1 MSTEHS
7 SDHDAKTSAGA
18 GHSAPSGSSSH
29 VADVN
34 AAETRTDE
42 IRKRA
47 YEHFQARQGGSAL
60 GDWQKAE
67 ASVSAD
73 AADADGVKADA
84 PEADGAKADAP
95 KAKGTKP
102 EASNSDAAK
111 HDAARADTP
120 KPDAPKAADANG
132 VKVPTDTET
141 IQETFTKF
149 KSSIEHGLTQEEA
162 ANRLKRDG
170 PNAIEEQHTSLLM
183 RFLKFLWGPIAWMIE
198 IAAVLSA
205 IVRHWED
212 FIMIFFMLALNA
224 GVGFWEEFKADN
236 EIDALKKHLALHS
249 HVLRDGKWSDVAA
262 NTLVTG
268 DIVMVK
274 LGNVVPADLKLI
286 DGDYLSIDQ
295 SALTGESLPVDKK
308 KSDVAYS
315 GSIVRMGQMNGLVI
329 ATGMNTLFGRA
340 AKLTESVM
348 TVSHFQKAV
357 LKIGNFLILIT
368 LGLVALILIVA
379 LYRGD
384 PMVDT
389 LLFALILTVAAIP
402 VALPAVLS
410 VTMAV
415 GASVLAKM
423 KAIVSRLA
431 SIEEMAGM
439 DILCSD
445 KTGTLTKNEL
455 TLGNPVVF
463 KASNVQDL
471 VLAAALASPADGRDG
486 IDEAVVK
493 GLSDQSALKSYQVE
507 HFTPF
512 DPVSKRTEAEVKH
525 GNFAFKVAKGAP
537 QVILDLVRPDTEARN
552 KADKQVNDLAAKGF
566 RTLGVARTD
575 AHGKWDFLGLLSLSD
590 TPRDDSASTIVA
602 ARTMGLQVRMV
613 TGDNLAIAQEVSRE
627 LKLGPNI
634 AVAGDLFPDGK
645 ADDTGKIDAADGYAQ
660 VFPEHKFK
668 IVKALQAGGHIVGM
682 TGDGVNDAPALKQ
695 ADCGIAVSGATDAA
709 RAAADLVLTATGLFV
724 ITSAISEARKIFE
737 RMNSYAIYRISET
750 IRVLLFM
757 TLAILIFNFFPV
769 TAVMIVLIAVL
780 NDFPIM
786 MIAYDN
792 TIVAPTPVRW
802 DMERVLTVSSVIGV
816 IGVVASFSL
825 FLIAQK
831 YLHMARPIVQSLMFL
846 TLLVAGH
853 LTIYITRSAGTFWQ
867 RPWPNWRLVVA
878 CEATQVIGTLAAVYG
893 WGMTPLG
900 WKYALGLWGYALVWF
915 IFTDLLKIEVYRLL
929 HLGTASHQRH
939 LARVN
944 ASLHSATTGKSASA

>member
-1 MSTEHS
+1 MPPSQS
-7 SDHDAKTSAGA
+7 RDASK
-18 GHSAPSGSSSH
+18 
-29 VADVN
+29 
-34 AAETRTDE
+34 
-42 IRKRA
+42 
-47 YEHFQARQGGSAL
+47 
-60 GDWQKAE
+60 
-67 ASVSAD
+67 
-73 AADADGVKADA
+73 GVQ
-84 PEADGAKADAP
+84 
-95 KAKGTKP
+95 
-102 EASNSDAAK
+102 
-111 HDAARADTP
+111 
-120 KPDAPKAADANG
+120 
-132 VKVPTDTET
+132 VPTDTGT
-141 IQETFTKF
+141 IQEALTKF

-162 ANRLKRDG
+162 ASRLKQDG
-170 PNAIEEQHTSLLM
+170 PNAIEEKHINPLM

-198 IAAVLSA
+198 IAAILSA
-205 IVRHWED
+205 VVRHWED

-224 GVGFWEEFKADN
+224 VVGFWEEFKADN
-236 EIDALKKHLALHS
+236 EIEALKKHLALHS
-249 HVLRDGKWSDVAA
+249 RVLRDGKWSDVAA
-262 NTLVTG
+262 KTLVTG

-274 LGNVVPADLKLI
+274 LGNVVPADLKLV

-308 KSDVAYS
+308 KNDVAYS
-315 GSIVRMGQMNGLVI
+315 GSIVRMGQMNGLVV

-340 AKLTESVM
+340 ARLVESVK

-368 LGLVALILIVA
+368 LGLVALILTVS

-384 PMVDT
+384 PLVET

-415 GASVLAKM
+415 GASVLARM

-455 TLGNPVVF
+455 KLGKPVVF
-463 KASNVQDL
+463 KASSEQDL
-471 VLAAALASPADGRDG
+471 ILAASLASPAEGRDG
-486 IDEAVVK
+486 IDEAVLK
-493 GLSDQSALKSYQVE
+493 GLSDHSALKSDQII

-525 GNFAFKVAKGAP
+525 DNATFKVSKGAP
-537 QVILDLVRPDTEARN
+537 QVILDLVHPEADARK
-552 KADKQVNDLAAKGF
+552 KAEKQVNDLAAKGY

-575 AHGKWDFLGLLSLSD
+575 AQGKWEFLGLLPLSD

-602 ARTMGLQVRMV
+602 ARKMGLQVRMV

-645 ADDTGKIDAADGYAQ
+645 ADDSGKIDAADGYAQ

-709 RAAADLVLTATGLFV
+709 RAAADLVLTATGLSV
-724 ITSAISEARKIFE
+724 ITAAIAEARKIFE

-757 TLAILIFNFFPV
+757 TLAILLFNFFPV

-780 NDFPIM
+780 NDFPDHDDRLRQHHRSSTPGALGHGTRTYGQLGYRRDRSYRFVQPFLDRGKIPSHGPAHRSEPHVPHPAGRRAPHHLHHAKRWNLLEAAM
-786 MIAYDN
+786 AQLAPGGCLRDN
-792 TIVAPTPVRW
+792 PGDRNPGRGLRMGHDATG
-802 DMERVLTVSSVIGV
+802 MEICAGGV
-816 IGVVASFSL
+816 GLCARMVCPHRSGEDRSLPPVASGHRKPSAPPGQSQRQPSSGRKSPLSTAL
-825 FLIAQK
+825 FDCRTSYIPGGEVLRPRLPAMEK
-831 YLHMARPIVQSLMFL
+831 YI
-846 TLLVAGH
+846 G
-853 LTIYITRSAGTFWQ
+853 
-867 RPWPNWRLVVA
+867 RLR
-878 CEATQVIGTLAAVYG
+878 
-893 WGMTPLG
+893 
-900 WKYALGLWGYALVWF
+900 GLSYPA
-915 IFTDLLKIEVYRLL
+915 
-929 HLGTASHQRH
+929 
-939 LARVN
+939 
-944 ASLHSATTGKSASA
+944 

>member
-1 MSTEHS
+1 MATEKS
-7 SDHDAKTSAGA
+7 PGEDAKTL
-18 GHSAPSGSSSH
+18 
-29 VADVN
+29 
-34 AAETRTDE
+34 E

-47 YEHFQARQGGSAL
+47 YELFQERQGGSAL

-67 ASVSAD
+67 ASVPAD
-73 AADADGVKADA
+73 AAKADKADA
-84 PEADGAKADAP
+84 PEADTSKADAP
-95 KAKGTKP
+95 KA
-102 EASNSDAAK
+102 EASSADAAK
-111 HDAARADTP
+111 
-120 KPDAPKAADANG
+120 ANASKV
-132 VKVPTDTET
+132 VKVPTDTGT
-141 IQETFTKF
+141 IQEALTKF

-162 ANRLKRDG
+162 ASRLKKDG
-170 PNAIEEQHTSLLM
+170 PNAIEEKHINPLM

-198 IAAVLSA
+198 IAAILSA
-205 IVRHWED
+205 VVRHWED
-212 FIMIFFMLALNA
+212 FIMISFMLALNA
-224 GVGFWEEFKADN
+224 VVGFWEEFKADN
-236 EIDALKKHLALHS
+236 EIGALKNHLALRS
-249 HVLRDGKWSDVAA
+249 RVLRDGTWSDVEAK
-262 NTLVTG
+262 TLVSG

-274 LGNVVPADLKLI
+274 LGNVVPADLKLV

-308 KSDVAYS
+308 KNEVAYS

-329 ATGMNTLFGRA
+329 ATGMNTLFGRT
-340 AKLTESVM
+340 AKLVESVK

-368 LGLVALILIVA
+368 LGLVAVILTVS
-379 LYRGD
+379 LFRGD
-384 PMVDT
+384 PLVET

-415 GASVLAKM
+415 GASVLARM

-431 SIEEMAGM
+431 AIEEMAGM
-439 DILCSD
+439 DILCAD

-455 TLGNPVVF
+455 KLGSLVVF
-463 KASNVQDL
+463 KASNEQDL
-471 VLAAALASPADGRDG
+471 VLAASLASPAEGRDG
-486 IDEAVVK
+486 IDEAVLK
-493 GLSDQSALKSYQVE
+493 GLTDQSALKACQIT

-512 DPVSKRTEAEVKH
+512 DPVSKRTEAEVQH
-525 GNFAFKVAKGAP
+525 GDGTFKVSKGAP
-537 QVILDLVRPDTEARN
+537 QVILDLVHPDAEARK
-552 KADKQVNDLAAKGF
+552 KAEQQVNDLAARGY

-575 AHGKWDFLGLLSLSD
+575 AQGTWEFLGLLSLSD
-590 TPRDDSASTIVA
+590 PPRDDSASTIEA
-602 ARTMGLQVRMV
+602 ARKMGLQVRMV
-613 TGDNLAIAQEVSRE
+613 TGDNLAIAREVSSE

-634 AVAGDLFPDGK
+634 AVASQLFSDGK
-645 ADDTGKIDAADGYAQ
+645 ADDTGILDAADGYAQ

-668 IVKALQAGGHIVGM
+668 IVKALQALGHIVGM

-709 RAAADLVLTATGLFV
+709 RAAADLVLTATGLSV
-724 ITSAISEARKIFE
+724 ITTAISEARKIFE

-757 TLAILIFNFFPV
+757 TLAILLFNFFPV

-792 TIVAPTPVRW
+792 TIVAPRPVRW

-816 IGVVASFSL
+816 IGVFASFSL
-825 FLIAQK
+825 FLFAEK

-846 TLLVAGH
+846 TLMIAGH
-853 LTIYITRSAGTFWQ
+853 LTIYITRSVGTFWQ

-878 CEATQVIGTLAAVYG
+878 CESTQVLATLVAVYG
-893 WGMTPLG
+893 WGIMTPLG
-900 WKYALGLWGYALVWF
+900 WKYAIAVWVYALVWF
-915 IFTDLLKIEVYRLL
+915 VLTDLVKIEVYRLL
-929 HLGTASHQRH
+929 YLGTASYRRH

-944 ASLHSATTGKSASA
+944 ASLHPAVVKPAPPTA